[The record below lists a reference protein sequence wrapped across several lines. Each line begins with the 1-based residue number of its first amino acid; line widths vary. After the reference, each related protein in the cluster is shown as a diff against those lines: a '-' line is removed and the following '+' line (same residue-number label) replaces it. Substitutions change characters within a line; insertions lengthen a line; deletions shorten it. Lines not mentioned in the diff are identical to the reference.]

1 MTGYVKTAFAIF
13 LVISGWCL
21 FAIVVIDYTV
31 GDLAGLIDTS
41 LQTQAWALLFLF
53 GLSRSARLRE
63 TDLKVRR
70 WFAST
75 LLGAFVAA
83 KLTALRDFFA
93 SPLRSVYINVYQLAD
108 VVFRVGTPLLIIS
121 ASAGWWLLPEVSY
134 VSLLV
139 YCCMISIIFFWGLHS
154 NLVRLLTLGYFFGYW
169 LVSDSLLMYPFIAPA
184 AVQENIALGMTD
196 ALNALLPAIG
206 LVLIVYL
213 LARRHG
219 LQTITQ
225 LLNGHLRIPGSAALG
240 KEPNRDP
247 NKGLNEEL
255 IREPDGNPNQESSRN
270 ILSNYLFLGCLLMAI
285 PLVAVITH
293 TAISHINVHILFVG
307 LGIWSLDRYWQH
319 DVVNE
324 PALSSDWRYFLKLSW
339 KY

>member
-1 MTGYVKTAFAIF
+1 MMRYLKQALEVFI
-13 LVISGWCL
+13 VISGWCL
-21 FAIVVIDYTV
+21 FAIVLVDYIV
-31 GDLAGLIDTS
+31 GDLAGLIDSS
-41 LQTQAWALLFLF
+41 LQTQAWSLLLLF
-53 GLSRSARLRE
+53 GLSRSPTLRV
-63 TDLKVRR
+63 TNQTIRQ
-70 WFAST
+70 WFAKT
-75 LLGAFVAA
+75 LLGAVVGPV
-83 KLTALRDFFA
+83 LTAIRGFFA
-93 SPLRSVYINVYQLAD
+93 SALRSVYINVYLLAD
-108 VVFRVGTPLLIIS
+108 VLFCVGSPLLIIS

-169 LVSDSLLMYPFIAPA
+169 LVADSLLMYPFIAPA
-184 AVQENIALGMTD
+184 AVQVNVALGMTD
-196 ALNALLPAIG
+196 ALNALLPAVG

-225 LLNGHLRIPGSAALG
+225 LFNGHIRFNTASV
-240 KEPNRDP
+240 KEI
-247 NKGLNEEL
+247 K
-255 IREPDGNPNQESSRN
+255 REPDGSSSQDSNRD
-270 ILSNYLFLGCLLMAI
+270 ILSNYLLLGCLLMAI
-285 PLVAVITH
+285 PLAAVVTY
-293 TAISHINVHILFVG
+293 TAISHINVHLLFDG
-307 LGIWSLDRYWQH
+307 LGIWALDLYWQH

>member
-1 MTGYVKTAFAIF
+1 MMRYLKTAIAVFV
-13 LVISGWCL
+13 VISSWCL
-21 FAIVVIDYTV
+21 FAIVLVDYMV
-31 GDLAGLIDTS
+31 GDLAGLIETS

-53 GLSRSARLRE
+53 GLWRSSRLRDI
-63 TDLKVRR
+63 DLKVRQ
-70 WFAST
+70 WFGST
-75 LLGAFVAA
+75 LLGAFIIA
-83 KLTALRDFFA
+83 KLTAFRGFFA
-93 SPLRSVYINVYQLAD
+93 SALRSVYINVYQLAD
-108 VVFRVGTPLLIIS
+108 VVFCVGTPLLIIS

-184 AVQENIALGMTD
+184 AVQQNVTLMMTE
-196 ALNALLPAIG
+196 ALNALLPAVG

-219 LQTITQ
+219 LQMMTE
-225 LLNGHLRIPGSAALG
+225 LFNRHMSLSAVNG
-240 KEPNRDP
+240 NRQP
-247 NKGLNEEL
+247 NKEL
-255 IREPDGNPNQESSRN
+255 DRNSSQDFSRD
-270 ILSNYLFLGCLLMAI
+270 ILSNYMLLGCLLMAI
-285 PLVAVITH
+285 PLAAVITH
-293 TAISHINVHILFVG
+293 TAISYINVHILFVG

-319 DVVNE
+319 DVVDE